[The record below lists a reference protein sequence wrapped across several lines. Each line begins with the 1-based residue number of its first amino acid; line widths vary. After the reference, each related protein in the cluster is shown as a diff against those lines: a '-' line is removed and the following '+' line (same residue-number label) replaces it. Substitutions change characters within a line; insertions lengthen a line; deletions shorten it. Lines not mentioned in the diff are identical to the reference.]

1 MGLSVKDYNEH
12 IKKKKENQSSAGDAG
27 DILSQKTIEEMLTLT
42 ETFDDNLAEDLEK
55 SFLSSCDLMIDTAE
69 EPNEE
74 ERKVNIAKKISRT
87 NWRYAR

>member
-1 MGLSVKDYNEH
+1 
-12 IKKKKENQSSAGDAG
+12 
-27 DILSQKTIEEMLTLT
+27 MLTLT

-74 ERKVNIAKKISRT
+74 EKKVNIAKKQGSNEKSKAIETKQALERRT
-87 NWRYAR
+87 RKERI

>member
-1 MGLSVKDYNEH
+1 MSISKR
-12 IKKKKENQSSAGDAG
+12 KKSSGGDAG